1 MVELDYG
8 KTLPVESL
16 RAKQEVRKTPE
27 VDIHIGNFFPWSA
40 VVRNK
45 TLVNW
50 VGKTGADK
58 LEWMAVGPIGPVFED
73 LPLGPTQEV
82 LVKPVGALQEIF
94 GKKLGHGHVIFNPY
108 ADIWNILGRRPD
120 PLRPGQAIALYN
132 LILSRE
138 PVSRRALKKLE
149 QVKNGKFP
157 VVVYPLFHGEDVQAH
172 YHESYLQ
179 THPAFYNDPR
189 STEEVIHAVAAGD
202 YSKVC
207 VDLYH
212 FREATDKGLRPFGET
227 EKELFGT
234 LEKFQKAGVLG
245 EVHVQSGR
253 LLHLDQ
259 TIETDEELKAMFGEN
274 PNYDT
279 RLGRMLKF
287 LIHDLGFMGPYTFEV
302 DTRALTDIYGKEIL
316 FPHKVSKLLE
326 ANAAAIDYIRRA

>member
-1 MVELDYG
+1 MVEFVEE
-8 KTLPVESL
+8 KSAPAESL
-16 RAKQEVRKTPE
+16 LANQEVRQTPE

-40 VVRNK
+40 VVRNN
-45 TLVNW
+45 TLVKW
-50 VGKTGADK
+50 VEKTGADK
-58 LEWMAVGPIGPVFED
+58 LEWMAVGPIGPVFEK

-94 GKKLGHGHVIFNPY
+94 GKRLGHGHVIFNPY
-108 ADIWNILGRRPD
+108 ANIWNILGRRPD
-120 PLRPGQAIALYN
+120 PLRPGEAIALYN

-138 PVSRRALKKLE
+138 PVSKRALEKLKL
-149 QVKNGKFP
+149 VKNGKFP
-157 VVVYPLFHGEDVQAH
+157 VVVYPPFHGEDIQAH
-172 YHESYLQ
+172 YSESYLQ

-189 STEEVIHAVAAGD
+189 NAEEVIRAVDAGD

-212 FREATDKGLRPFGET
+212 FQEATDKGFRPFGET

-245 EVHVQSGR
+245 EVHVQPGR

-274 PNYDT
+274 PNYNT

-302 DTRALTDIYGKEIL
+302 DTRALTDIYGKEVL
-316 FPHKVSKLLE
+316 LPHKIGKLLE